1 MKETVEQLPPN
12 NWQKIHDISHWQM
25 KETVEQ
31 LPPINWQKV
40 HDISHWQMKETVE
53 QLTENTWYLPLRNE
67 RNGRTTDRKYMISP
81 TDKWKKR
88 SNNSHRTTDRKYI
101 IFATNEMEDTIRQ
114 HLHSHRNKIS
124 DKRQLTIAGQLRKLP
139 LNKWSKRYGN
149 SDKKASKNFEVREH
163 SPKCNYSYSPFNYNP
178 SEHVI

>member
-1 MKETVEQLPPN
+1 MTWWTTYTQQQWDNGILVYKSHIITDRKYMISPTDKWKKQSN
-12 NWQKIHDISHWQM
+12 NSHR
-25 KETVEQ
+25 
-31 LPPINWQKV
+31 
-40 HDISHWQMKETVE
+40 S
-53 QLTENTWYLPLRNE
+53 
-67 RNGRTTDRKYMISP
+67 TDRKYMISP